1 MPNAAVPITSGRRFR
16 LRAPTVSEHIEQ
28 VALIR
33 WARLMSK
40 QWPELSLLFA
50 IPNGGAR
57 DVRTGRRL
65 KDEGVQRGV
74 PDLCLPV
81 AKGPWHGL
89 WLELKRR
96 DGGALTDT
104 QEWWLEQLRRQGYCA
119 LMARGWE
126 AAAEAIV
133 AYLDTE

>member
-81 AKGPWHGL
+81 AKGPWHGCYI
-89 WLELKRR
+89 ELKRR
-96 DGGALTDT
+96 DGGTLSEH
-104 QEWWLEQLRRQGYCA
+104 QEWWLEQLQRQHYYA
-119 LMARGWE
+119 VLARGWE
-126 AAAEAIV
+126 HAAEILV
-133 AYLDTE
+133 QYLNVE